1 MGLAL
6 NMSTGSFAIKGE
18 LKLLPPPSTGRW
30 RLYERMALQ
39 VRGFAGVDLSARLDP
54 FALADS
60 LKVRVIYL
68 KDLVGL
74 SDLSRARLEATD
86 NWSGGATSDLGD
98 GSHAVVLNHKHSMGR
113 QAATLM
119 EEVCHILFG
128 HKLSGIAPDRVGGR
142 SYNFNIEEEAYAVGA
157 AALVPYHSLRGFLTS
172 GLSIRGI
179 ANHFGVTRSL
189 VVYRSRGLRL
199 HDSLA

>member
-1 MGLAL
+1 MP
-6 NMSTGSFAIKGE
+6 TGSFKARSE
-18 LKLLPPPSTGRW
+18 LNLLPPPGAGRW

-39 VRGFAGVDLSARLDP
+39 VRGFAGVDLSAKLDP

-60 LKVRVIYL
+60 LKIRVVYL
-68 KDLVGL
+68 KDLTGL
-74 SDLSRARLEATD
+74 SDSSRAHLESAD
-86 NWSGGATSDLGD
+86 DWSGGATSDLGD
-98 GSHAVVLNHKHSMGR
+98 GSHVVVLNHKHSAGR

-128 HKLSGIAPDRVGGR
+128 HKMSGIAPDQAGGR

-172 GLSIRGI
+172 GLSVRDI
-179 ANHFGVTRSL
+179 ANHFGVTKSL
-189 VVYRSRGLRL
+189 IVYRSRGLRL
-199 HDSLA
+199 YDCLP